1 MKTFLMLLIGI
12 SIISISRLAISGVS
26 SYQCEVISDATLEKD
41 GTLKMHPKSLN
52 IGKKFAID
60 RKTGVLIGDVFFGWG
75 DPKVIASG
83 SKDNAFKVLWT
94 KKAGGT
100 NGVFIDYLS
109 IEEFNQGIKKPFSY
123 FTGSQITTGFC
134 E

>member
-60 RKTGVLIGDVFFGWG
+60 RKTGVLIGDVFLA
-75 DPKVIASG
+75 K
-83 SKDNAFKVLWT
+83 
-94 KKAGGT
+94 
-100 NGVFIDYLS
+100 VFI
-109 IEEFNQGIKKPFSY
+109 GHGY
-123 FTGSQITTGFC
+123 FDLAV
-134 E
+134 